1 MDFLPGSL
9 KTIRLHIP
17 ANKDLHK
24 SLDKFFSEK
33 QIKDWFIVT
42 SSGDFKKIVIKHDA
56 DSQTRTLESS
66 FKIVGLY
73 ASSNKQIPKIRCDL
87 KTAEGSLIKGILLPG
102 TIVENEV
109 DLVIGWNISPEERRA
124 EITFY

>member
-17 ANKDLHK
+17 ANKDLFK
-24 SLDKFFSEK
+24 TLEKFLIGK
-33 QIKDWFIVT
+33 KIKDWSIIT
-42 SSGDFKKIVIKHDA
+42 SSGDFNKIVIKHDA
-56 DSQTRTLESS
+56 NSQARTLESS

-73 ASSNKQIPKIRCDL
+73 AHTYLPELRIRCDL
-87 KTAEGSLIKGILLPG
+87 KTTEGSMIKGILLPG

-109 DLVIGWNISPEERRA
+109 DLVIGWNISPEQRKA